1 MTSKRKWRILHF
13 FCGSGGSGLGS
24 KMAGFEGTGIDYD
37 PRACEDYRRNVGEP
51 AHCLDLF
58 SLTIEELLAV
68 YPECP
73 DVLMSSSPCT
83 GLSGCLSKT
92 LSLTQK
98 YQDFNSLAE
107 RGIALAVETWKHSP
121 TSKRKQPGLII
132 FENVPLIKS
141 RGKAMLERIVAM
153 LHAEGYAVDMRSHDC
168 GEIADGLAQ
177 KRPRFLLVA
186 RHMST
191 VPDFLR
197 RPEKHRPLA
206 IRDVLCELERPS
218 PRTKGMHRLND
229 LSDLNRLR
237 LGCIPAGGDWRNLPA
252 EVLLVHCESHELEAF
267 TGIRWGENPGRHAGK
282 LGVMDWN
289 LPSKTIIGNA
299 RICTTWAAVAD
310 PRVGWT
316 TAGAYKDRP
325 SAYGVA
331 DAEQPSAT
339 IRGVQILQN
348 SKSAVPDPRVA
359 VALPENDKRQNGGF
373 GVLAADRPSG
383 TVVAEGTTRNTRA
396 SAADPRLSC
405 SARAGAYGMLD
416 GGEPAPVIVGHH
428 KHDNSPASACDPRL
442 GHVPYKDS
450 YGVQDASEPASVV
463 RGEMSIRQAPSAV
476 TDARLASKG
485 KARVSKAKPHGRP
498 ALTVQYDERGWP
510 VPTHELVI
518 LEDGRYVLYGPPL
531 DFASKRPRSDV
542 VIRAPDGTEHR
553 ALTTRELAR
562 IQGFPNWFE
571 FCGPASCGKALA
583 DSTPRTGQR
592 KRIGNAVPPP
602 TAYAICME
610 AKATLI
616 ASDEGGFRLASG
628 GIWVQPDERTMAA

>member
-1 MTSKRKWRILHF
+1 MTAKRKKRILHF

-24 KMAGFEGTGIDYD
+24 KQAGFEGTGIDYD
-37 PRACEDYRRNVGEP
+37 PRACDDYRRLTGEP
-51 AHCLDLF
+51 AHCLNLAT
-58 SLTIEELLAV
+58 LTIEGLLEV

-73 DVLMSSSPCT
+73 DVLASSSPCV

-107 RGIALAVETWKHSP
+107 RGIALAVETWKHAK
-121 TSKRKQPGLII
+121 TGARRQPGLII

-141 RGKAMLERIVAM
+141 RGRAMLERIVAM

-168 GEIADGLAQ
+168 GELADGLAQ

-186 RHMST
+186 RHMAT

-197 RPEKHRPLA
+197 QPAKHRPLA
-206 IRDVLCELERPS
+206 IRDVLCELERPG
-218 PRTKGMHRLND
+218 PNTKGMHRLND

-237 LGCIPAGGDWRNLPA
+237 LACIPAGGDWRDLPP
-252 EVLLVHCESHELEAF
+252 EVLLVHCGSDELEAF
-267 TGIRWGENPGRHAGK
+267 TGIRWGERAANSVPSPSDWDAPTKTVLHPPVLPRAWTTADPSVNWTEAAKAYGGRPDGYGMAEANKPSGTIR
-282 LGVMDWN
+282 GVHLIVN
-289 LPSKTIIGNA
+289 SK
-299 RICTTWAAVAD
+299 AAVAD
-310 PRVGWT
+310 PR
-316 TAGAYKDRP
+316 
-325 SAYGVA
+325 
-331 DAEQPSAT
+331 
-339 IRGVQILQN
+339 
-348 SKSAVPDPRVA
+348 
-359 VALPENDKRQNGGF
+359 
-373 GVLAADRPSG
+373 
-383 TVVAEGTTRNTRA
+383 
-396 SAADPRLSC
+396 LSC
-405 SARAGAYGMLD
+405 EARAGAYGMLD
-416 GGEPAPVIVGHH
+416 ADEPAPVIVGHH

-442 GHVPYKDS
+442 AHTPYKDS

-463 RGEMSIRQAPSAV
+463 RGEHSIRQAPGAV
-476 TDARLASKG
+476 TDPRLAAKG
-485 KARVSKAKPHGRP
+485 RASKAKPHGRP

-518 LEDGRYVLYGPPL
+518 LEDGRYVLFGPPL
-531 DFASKRPRSDV
+531 DFTSKRSRSDV

-571 FCGPASCGKALA
+571 FCGPASCGKALP
-583 DSTPRTGQR
+583 DGTPRTGQR

-610 AKATLI
+610 AMATLI

>member
-1 MTSKRKWRILHF
+1 MKTTRKWRILHF

-24 KMAGFEGTGIDYD
+24 KWAGFEGAGIDYD

-51 AHCLDLF
+51 AHCLNLAT
-58 SLTIEELLAV
+58 LTIEGLLAV

-73 DVLMSSSPCT
+73 DVLMSSSPCV

-98 YQDFNSLAE
+98 YQDFNGLAE

-168 GEIADGLAQ
+168 GRIAKGLAE

-186 RHMST
+186 RHMAT

-197 RPEKHRPLA
+197 KPEEHEPLA

-218 PRTKGMHRLND
+218 PRTTGMHRLND

-237 LGCIPAGGDWRNLPA
+237 LAAIPAGGDWRNLPA
-252 EVLLVHCESHELEAF
+252 EVLLVHCESSELESF
-267 TGIRWGENPGRHAGK
+267 TGIRWGENKGRHAGK
-282 LGVMDWN
+282 LGVLDWN
-289 LPSKTIIGNA
+289 LPAKTIIGNA

-316 TAGAYKDRP
+316 EAAK
-325 SAYGVA
+325 AYGGRP
-331 DAEQPSAT
+331 DGYGMAEANKPSGT
-339 IRGVQILQN
+339 IRGVHLLVN
-348 SKSAVPDPRVA
+348 SK
-359 VALPENDKRQNGGF
+359 
-373 GVLAADRPSG
+373 
-383 TVVAEGTTRNTRA
+383 A
-396 SAADPRLSC
+396 SIADPRLSC
-405 SARAGAYGMLD
+405 TARAGAYGMLAAD
-416 GGEPAPVIVGHH
+416 EPASVIVGHH
-428 KHDNSPASACDPRL
+428 KHDNSPGSTCDPRL
-442 GHVPYKDS
+442 VHAPYKDS

-463 RGEMSIRQAPSAV
+463 RGEHSIRQAPGAV
-476 TDARLASKG
+476 ADPRLAAKG
-485 KARVSKAKPHGRP
+485 KSMAKPHGRP
-498 ALTVQYDERGWP
+498 ALTVQYDQRGWP

-518 LEDGRYVLYGPPL
+518 LEDGRYVLFGPPL

-553 ALTTRELAR
+553 AMTTRELAR

-583 DSTPRTGQR
+583 DGTPRSGQR

-616 ASDEGGFRLASG
+616 ASDEGGFRLTSG
-628 GIWVQPDERTMAA
+628 AIWVQPDERTMAA

>member
-1 MTSKRKWRILHF
+1 MKTKRILHF

-24 KMAGFEGTGIDYD
+24 KQAGFDGTGIDYD

-51 AHCLDLF
+51 AHCLNLAT
-58 SLTIEELLAV
+58 LTIEGLLAV

-73 DVLMSSSPCT
+73 DVLMSSSPCV

-92 LSLTQK
+92 LSMTQK

-107 RGIALAVETWKHSP
+107 RGIALAVETWKHAKSG
-121 TSKRKQPGLII
+121 RRQPGLII

-141 RGKAMLERIVAM
+141 RGKAMLGRIVAM

-186 RHMST
+186 RHMAT

-197 RPEKHRPLA
+197 RPQRHQPLA

-218 PRTKGMHRLND
+218 PRTTGMHRLND

-237 LGCIPAGGDWRNLPA
+237 LACIRAGGDWRCLPS

-267 TGIRWGENPGRHAGK
+267 TGLRWGENKGRHAGK
-282 LGVMDWN
+282 LGVLDWEI
-289 LPSKTIIGNA
+289 PARTVIGNA

-316 TAGAYKDRP
+316 EAAKSYGGRP
-325 SAYGVA
+325 DGYGMA
-331 DAEQPSAT
+331 DANKPSGT
-339 IRGVQILQN
+339 IRGVHLLVN
-348 SKSAVPDPRVA
+348 SK
-359 VALPENDKRQNGGF
+359 
-373 GVLAADRPSG
+373 
-383 TVVAEGTTRNTRA
+383 A
-396 SAADPRLSC
+396 SVADPRLSC

-416 GGEPAPVIVGHH
+416 NGEPASVIVGHH
-428 KHDNSPASACDPRL
+428 KHDNSPGSTCVPRL
-442 GHVPYKDS
+442 AHAPYKDS

-463 RGEMSIRQAPSAV
+463 RGEHSIRQAPGAV
-476 TDARLASKG
+476 ADPRLASKWR
-485 KARVSKAKPHGRP
+485 ASKAKPHGRP

-562 IQGFPNWFE
+562 VQGFPNWFE

-583 DSTPRTGQR
+583 DGTPRTGQR

-602 TAYAICME
+602 TAYAIAQEC
-610 AKATLI
+610 KATLI
-616 ASDEGGFRLASG
+616 ASANGGFRLASG